1 MPLFRADNIESSS
14 APRER
19 RRQPCAPRTVVF
31 DHPKYHGMVEQ
42 MTAKISIDK
51 AGRVIIPKSV
61 RESLQ
66 LRPGDELELESSD
79 DRITLR
85 PARGQVKLR
94 KKRGI
99 WVYNPGEPVTVSEVE
114 RVLEQVRRERDEH
127 NLRGG
132 G

>member
-1 MPLFRADNIESSS
+1 
-14 APRER
+14 
-19 RRQPCAPRTVVF
+19 
-31 DHPKYHGMVEQ
+31 
-42 MTAKISIDK
+42 MTARISIDK
-51 AGRVIIPKSV
+51 AGRVIIPKPV

-79 DRITLR
+79 DRIMLR

-114 RVLEQVRRERDEH
+114 SVREQVRRERDET
-127 NLRGG
+127 NLRGDG
-132 G
+132 